1 MNRHID
7 MPVADLDA
15 GALSAPGRATG
26 TQAGADL
33 AACHEAIR
41 TGSYSFHAASR
52 LLPVQVRD
60 RAIVLY
66 AFCRLADDAVD
77 DSSHKA
83 AAVLSLHERLD
94 LAYAGRPRNAP
105 ADRAFAGLVA
115 QVDMPRAL
123 PEALIEGLAW
133 DAEGRSYATLSD
145 LCAYAARVASAVG
158 AMMCVLMDV
167 RDEARLARACDL
179 GLAMQLT
186 NIARDVG
193 EDARAGRLYLPR
205 DWLDEAGIDPAILP
219 GLDRAPPELAALVAR
234 LLDHADAFYRRSE
247 PGIAALPPACRPG
260 IMAARLV
267 YDGIGTAL
275 RRLDHDSIAHRARTS
290 GRQKLGWLALA
301 ALRSA
306 GASVMPHSATLHAP
320 AAPETVFLV
329 RAATRRP
336 AAPDRSER
344 LLEILSTLRA
354 YDMAQR
360 QVDRR
365 RSQPM

>member
-1 MNRHID
+1 M
-7 MPVADLDA
+7 
-15 GALSAPGRATG
+15 SARANPL
-26 TQAGADL
+26 AAADL
-33 AACHEAIR
+33 AACHAAIR

-52 LLPVQVRD
+52 LLPAQVRD

-77 DSSHKA
+77 DSDQKA
-83 AAVLSLHERLD
+83 AAVLTLHERLD

-133 DAEGRSYATLSD
+133 DAAGRSYATLAD
-145 LCAYAARVASAVG
+145 LNAYAARVASSVG
-158 AMMCVLMDV
+158 AMMCVLMGV

-205 DWLDEAGIDPAILP
+205 DWLDQAGIDPASLA
-219 GLDRAPPELAALVAR
+219 GMRRATPELAALIAR
-234 LLDHADAFYRRSE
+234 LLDQADQFYRRSE
-247 PGIAALPPACRPG
+247 PGINALPPACRPG

-275 RRLDHDSIAHRARTS
+275 RRMGHDSIAHRART
-290 GRQKLGWLALA
+290 GGAQKLGWLALA
-301 ALRSA
+301 GLRSA
-306 GASVMPHSATLHAP
+306 GASLMPRPATLHAP
-320 AAPETVFLV
+320 PAAETAFLV
-329 RAATRRP
+329 RAAARRP
-336 AAPDRSER
+336 AVPDRSDT
-344 LLEILSTLRA
+344 LMDILTTLRA
-354 YDMAQR
+354 RDLAQR
-360 QVDRR
+360 QVDPR
-365 RSQPM
+365 RSLPM